1 MVHQVQLWKSKKK
14 KNDRRNDGDCF
25 KKQSV
30 GDVKWPDYHAQVIKK
45 NR

>member
-1 MVHQVQLWKSKKK
+1 MTGEMMVTVS
-14 KNDRRNDGDCF
+14 

-45 NR
+45 K